1 MLIPV
6 TVETTVDLKWPV
18 SFETFKDARYD
29 ALSYENLGM
38 EIKLRSDTSCWV
50 ELGGMTTEVRVYA
63 DDDVMVRKIDIEI
76 RANADSE
83 LKALAAAI
91 TMLGILAKVYN
102 ALARRIQL
110 KELTEV
116 RVNAGMHFEGN
127 YHEVVQDIGSIM
139 FNKLP

>member
-18 SFETFKDARYD
+18 SFETFKDVRYD

-63 DDDVMVRKIDIEI
+63 DNDVMVRRVDIEI
-76 RANADSE
+76 RTNADNE
-83 LKALAAAI
+83 LKALAAA
-91 TMLGILAKVYN
+91 TAMLGVLAKVYN

-127 YHEVVQDIGSIM
+127 YHEAVQVIGSTM
-139 FNKLP
+139 LKLLL